1 MIVMDGLN
9 RHRAQSVVLWT
20 ALGLLLVSAVLF
32 QQQLEQRDGGRSA
45 KLEQLRLLPKGELL
59 RPVLLG
65 YHHLGADAL
74 WLRVVQVLGDRVVRD
89 KDYEWLYHALD
100 VITTLDPKY
109 EYAYEAGG
117 TVLAELALRVDLSNR
132 LLEKGVGP
140 NPDSWRIPFRLGFN
154 HFFHLG
160 DHLKA
165 AEYISQAA
173 KVPGEFPVGPP
184 AYTARLAS
192 RLYVQGKSP
201 ETALEFLHAMLDQTT
216 DESIRDQLQRRI
228 KRVTLERDLQR
239 LERAVEDYMK
249 VKGRR
254 PSSLSD
260 LVSGGILAEIPE
272 EPYGGEFLF
281 DSMMGTITSST
292 HAERMRLYRPGD
304 NHPNQGDLE

>member
-1 MIVMDGLN
+1 MDSLH
-9 RHRAQSVVLWT
+9 RHRAQSVFLWA
-20 ALGLLLVSAVLF
+20 ALGLLLVSVVLF

-65 YHHLGADAL
+65 YHHFGADAL

-100 VITTLDPKY
+100 VITTLDPQY

-154 HFFHLG
+154 HFFHLD
-160 DHLKA
+160 DHSA
-165 AEYISQAA
+165 AAKYMAQAA

-192 RLYVQGKSP
+192 RLYVQGKNP
-201 ETALEFLHAMLDQTT
+201 ETALEFLVAMLDQTT
-216 DESIRDQLQRRI
+216 DEVIRDQLQRRI

-239 LERAVEDYMK
+239 LEQGVEEYMR

-254 PSSLSD
+254 PASLSD
-260 LVSGGILAEIPE
+260 LVSAGVLSGIPE
-272 EPYGGEFLF
+272 EPYGGRFQL
-281 DSMMGTITSST
+281 DPVTGTVTSST
-292 HAERMRLYRPGD
+292 HVERMRLYRPGD

>member
-1 MIVMDGLN
+1 MDGLN
-9 RHRAQSVVLWT
+9 RHRAQSVVLWA
-20 ALGLLLVSAVLF
+20 ALGLLLASGVLL
-32 QQQLEQRDGGRSA
+32 QKQLERHDASRSA
-45 KLEQLRLLPKGELL
+45 KLEQLRLLPRGEIL
-59 RPVLLG
+59 RPILLG

-74 WLRVVQVLGDRVVRD
+74 WLRVVQILGDRVVRD

-165 AEYISQAA
+165 AEYMAQAA

-184 AYTARLAS
+184 AYTTRLAS
-192 RLYVQGKSP
+192 RLYVQGKNP
-201 ETALEFLHAMLDQTT
+201 DVALEFLDAMLQQTT
-216 DESIRDQLQRRI
+216 DETVRDQLQRRM
-228 KRVTLERDLQR
+228 KRVSLERDLQV
-239 LERAVEDYMK
+239 LERAIQTYTR
-249 VKGRR
+249 VKGKR
-254 PSSLSD
+254 PDTLSD
-260 LVSGGILAEIPE
+260 LIIGGVLARVPN
-272 EPYGGEFLF
+272 EPYGGMYML
-281 DSMMGTITSST
+281 DPKTGSVSSNT
-292 HAERMRLYRPGD
+292 HDERMRLYKPGD
-304 NHPNQGDLE
+304 NHPTKGDIE